1 MCNSFSIY
9 LVAYSRVL
17 RLTQVLPLVFRHQL
31 RPVMEWNHI
40 LVHLRP
46 PLASRRLLHF
56 LDKASTARDREISI
70 KDSMDRPKDSMA
82 KIRVSM
88 ARIKHNMIK
97 ILGSMD
103 RAKDSMVLAKVSMG
117 LARASMDR
125 TTPVW

>member
-1 MCNSFSIY
+1 M
-9 LVAYSRVL
+9 L
-17 RLTQVLPLVFRHQL
+17 VLPLLVRHQR

-40 LVHLRP
+40 LVHLRL
-46 PLASRRLLHF
+46 PLARRRLLHSP
-56 LDKASTARDREISI
+56 DKASMARDRGISI
-70 KDSMDRPKDSMA
+70 KDSPMDRAKDSMA

-88 ARIKHNMIK
+88 ARVKDNMIK
-97 ILGSMD
+97 ILGSMG